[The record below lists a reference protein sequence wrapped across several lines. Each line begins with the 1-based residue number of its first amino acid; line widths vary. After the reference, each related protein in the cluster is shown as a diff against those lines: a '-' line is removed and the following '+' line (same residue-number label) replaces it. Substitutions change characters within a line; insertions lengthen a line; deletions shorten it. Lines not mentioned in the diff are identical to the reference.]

1 MNGWKALLFCESFP
15 LYPNAWKPF
24 GIISMNPALKTRYE
38 SQVKEALQKQF
49 GYANVMQMPK
59 LEKIVVNMGVGDAKD
74 DSKLMDAAVAELA
87 AITGQRPAIRKARKS
102 IAGFKLREGQP
113 IGCVVTLRG
122 ERMWEFLF
130 RLINAALPRI
140 RDFQGIPDRSF
151 DGRGNYTFG
160 VKEQVIFPEINVDKI
175 SKTRGMDITFV
186 TSAKTDEEARVL
198 LREIGLPF
206 RKRGGE
212 AQA

>member
-1 MNGWKALLFCESFP
+1 MGVIGWKLLINLVFP
-15 LYPNAWKPF
+15 LYSDAWKPSD
-24 GIISMNPALKTRYE
+24 IISMTPALKDRYE
-38 SQVKEALQKQF
+38 TQVKEALQKQF

-160 VKEQVIFPEINVDKI
+160 VREQVIFPEINVDKI
-175 SKTRGMDITFV
+175 TKTRGMDITFV
-186 TSAKTDEEARVL
+186 TTAKTDEEARVL

-206 RKRGGE
+206 RKRGE